1 MTQSAFAAALLA
13 PDLPVPPGLV
23 DPQGRPSRARFDV
36 YRNNVT
42 ASLLRVLQ
50 AAFPVIERLVGAEF
64 FAAMAVEFLRTHP
77 PRSRMMMLYGA
88 EFPAFLSRFP
98 PVAHLG
104 YLTDVARIEQAL
116 RESYH
121 AADATPLTTERLAVL
136 PPETLASARLAFA
149 PSLRLIRSDWP
160 ALSIWQANQS
170 AAGGPLGASG
180 PEDLVILRQ
189 GYDPTPHA
197 LTPGMAGILAALAC
211 GQPVGLAL
219 EATRDEPDLT
229 ALLTLL
235 LRHGAVTEIH

>member
-23 DPQGRPSRARFDV
+23 DPFGRPSKARFDV

-50 AAFPVIERLVGAEF
+50 AAFPVTQRLVGAEF
-64 FAAMAVEFLRTHP
+64 FAAMAVEFLRAHP
-77 PRSRMMMLYGA
+77 PRTRMMMLYGA
-88 EFPAFLSRFP
+88 DFPAFLAAFP

-104 YLTDVARIEQAL
+104 YLPDVARIEQAL

-121 AADATPLTTERLAVL
+121 AADAAPLAADRLAAL
-136 PPETLASARLAFA
+136 PPEDFVSARLSLA

-160 ALSIWQANQS
+160 ALSIWWANQGDP
-170 AAGGPLGASG
+170 ARPLGASG
-180 PEDLVILRQ
+180 PESLVILRQ
-189 GYDPTPHA
+189 DYDPSPLT
-197 LTPGMAGILAALAC
+197 LTPGMAGILAALAD
-211 GQPVGLAL
+211 GQTVGSAL
-219 EATRDEPDLT
+219 EAAQAETDLT

-235 LRHGAVTEIH
+235 LRHGAVTEIT